1 MRVIHCAGAPPLPNF
16 GYTLHGTKG
25 TLHLD
30 VANGKLQLALASEGG
45 VYKEVDIAPA
55 KRAGWRVEEEVG
67 TTLISAR

>member
-1 MRVIHCAGAPPLPNF
+1 MNSIHCAGAPPCPNF

-30 VANGKLQLALASEGG
+30 VAKGSLQLALASEGG

-55 KRAGWRVEEEVG
+55 KRAGWRVEAEVSN
-67 TTLISAR
+67 TLMSAR